1 MFLFVTSISIRNV
14 LSHFSTKSADIR
26 NPEILWNPDFA
37 HQWSIDRSVG
47 RSVTRFDEISPLCP
61 IFKTFCQSFEG
72 LFSFG
77 QNFQPTLTNI
87 LPKQQFFSV
96 LKIQTLKTK
105 SSHLVTLLGWCIF
118 TEREN
123 ARFTFRKPDGRKGW
137 ALESQ

>member
-37 HQWSIDRSVG
+37 HQWSIG
-47 RSVTRFDEISPLCP
+47 RLVAVWPDLTKFRHFAQVL
-61 IFKTFCQSFEG
+61 KTFCQSFEG

-96 LKIQTLKTK
+96 LKIQTLKTN

-118 TEREN
+118 AEREN